1 MKIAIRMDDI
11 TADMDWNK
19 FKRFKNLLD
28 EHDIKPLIGVI
39 PENRDRTLVKTEPRE
54 GFWSYVKQLQEHGW
68 VVAMHGYNHLYTTK
82 KPGMFPIG
90 DKSEFAGLSYDRQYE
105 MIREGKRTLKA
116 RGIVT
121 DIFMAPS
128 HSFDKNTLRAL
139 KENGFYIITDGFGI
153 TPFRQNGMVFYPI
166 SINRS
171 KTMEDTRDGIVT
183 FVYHANSMND
193 KDFDKLEKLLLSG
206 KVVSYS
212 EYNRLEIADK
222 SSFDRIGQYLTAKA
236 KYTFLHLRK
245 MIRG

>member
-68 VVAMHGYNHLYTTK
+68 VIAMHGYNHLYTTK

-116 RGIVT
+116 KGIVT